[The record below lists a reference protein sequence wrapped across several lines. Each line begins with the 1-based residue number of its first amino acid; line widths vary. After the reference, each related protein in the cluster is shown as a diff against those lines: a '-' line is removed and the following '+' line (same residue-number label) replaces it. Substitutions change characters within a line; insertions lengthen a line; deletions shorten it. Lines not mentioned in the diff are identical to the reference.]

1 MEGIFDVSW
10 VPDLLRSEEER
21 LLAET
26 VRRFAIERLLPN
38 YLRWRIERFPRSEL
52 EELAALGVLGLAVPE
67 EYGGVSATRRALGVV
82 AEEIGRGDLN
92 VTYFLQLGAIAAGL
106 IGASGDDG
114 LKQYWLPRVATGEAI
129 VAFALTEPGVGS
141 DAAQLST
148 KAVRDGS
155 DWLITGEKA
164 SITCAGQADACVVF
178 ARSGGDGP
186 TGISMFLVPLDDPKV
201 ERVVYDSAGA
211 KLSERG
217 SLHFDAVRVPADHQ
231 LGEQGQGFVSAMQA
245 FDFNR
250 AVIALACIGAAQQ
263 SLDET
268 MEHVKNREA
277 FGKPLARHE
286 GVAFEIAEHLSL
298 IHAARLVAYQT
309 LDLAD
314 AGLGH
319 TTEAAMCKWL
329 GPKQSTEAIRACIV
343 LHGWAGWGND
353 LPLSQRMNDVVGLEI
368 GDGTPHIMKAVVA
381 REAMGRAYAA
391 YR

>member
-1 MEGIFDVSW
+1 MSW
-10 VPDLLRSEEER
+10 DPNPMRNDEER

-26 VRRFAIERLLPN
+26 VRRYATERLLPN
-38 YLRWRIERFPRSEL
+38 YLRWRTERFPRSEL
-52 EELAALGVLGLAVPE
+52 KELAALGALGLAVPE
-67 EYGGVSATRRALGVV
+67 QHGGASATRGALGVV

-92 VTYFLQLGAIAAGL
+92 VTYFLQLAAIAAGL
-106 IGASGDDG
+106 LGLSGDDELKQRWLPAVASGDA
-114 LKQYWLPRVATGEAI
+114 V
-129 VAFALTEPGVGS
+129 VAFGLTEPGVGS
-141 DAAQLST
+141 DAAQLAT
-148 KAVRDGS
+148 RATRDGS
-155 DWLITGEKA
+155 DWIITGEKA

-178 ARSGGDGP
+178 ARSGGSGSA
-186 TGISMFLVPLDDPKV
+186 GISMFLVPLDDPKV

-211 KLSERG
+211 SLSERG
-217 SLHFDAVRVPADHQ
+217 SLHFDGVRIPASHQ
-231 LGEQGQGFVSAMQA
+231 VGEEGRGFVSAMQA

-263 SLDET
+263 SLEET
-268 MEHVKNREA
+268 MEHVKQREA

-298 IHAARLVAYQT
+298 VHAARLVAYQT

-314 AGLGH
+314 AGLDH

-329 GPKQSTEAIRACIV
+329 GPKQSADAIRACIV
-343 LHGWAGWGND
+343 LNGWAGWGND

-381 REAMGRAYAA
+381 REAMGRAYVS